1 MPSEYVSSGR
11 YFQSIEMSEGED
23 VTMSVID
30 LLGEDILMYA
40 SDYPHT
46 ESWFPISV
54 ELVIGWTRIPES
66 AKMKLFWAACSS
78 SISVVAGRL
87 APERWDRPAP
97 PLR

>member
-40 SDYPHT
+40 SDYPHS

-78 SISVVAGRL
+78 SYISGGWPVSTGTLGSPGA
-87 APERWDRPAP
+87 AP
-97 PLR
+97 